1 MVKIKLSQTGKRNA
15 RTYRIVV
22 MEEAKRR
29 NGKTIEI
36 LGFYNPL
43 VKPAQLEVKK
53 DRISYWQSVGAQM
66 TDGVKKI
73 IGK

>member
-1 MVKIKLSQTGKRNA
+1 
-15 RTYRIVV
+15 

-53 DRISYWQSVGAQM
+53 DRVSYWQSIGAQM